1 MPIKGLTDRHKPA
14 FPELGQLRKG
24 AQKPERGPG
33 KDLDHFRFT
42 SEQTEVGRAF
52 HDAYG
57 DQPKML
63 TVYLPYKKP
72 EENFEAWKE
81 AYKASQLLHRCD
93 GENMVLWY
101 GEDGKY
107 HTEPKKC
114 TGECKATGRLKV
126 ILPELIKAGHIGF
139 VTVLTTSLHDIMSL
153 QSSLEA
159 AAEVSPAGLSG
170 VPMLLWRQP
179 EKISTPVAPGSKE
192 RRRKSMS
199 LLKLAPATRWVQAQL
214 AAAESRAFAMLEG
227 PKANG
232 YQEPE
237 EPVDEESGEIGDTI
251 ESTATEIPTE
261 PPAKSFPDPEKP
273 EPPALAFEESELPP
287 KPPAA
292 NGERAALEAELRQL
306 SDAQGRTWSKVVEH
320 FCSKWNH
327 EWADATVAELK
338 GAIQTLQASGKK
350 AS

>member
-1 MPIKGLTDRHKPA
+1 MPIRGLTDRHKPA

-42 SEQTEVGRAF
+42 SEQTEVARAF

-93 GENMVLWY
+93 GETMVLWY

-107 HTEPKKC
+107 HTEPKTC
-114 TGECKATGRLKV
+114 VGECKAAGRLKV

-214 AAAESRAFAMLEG
+214 AAAESRAFAMLEA
-227 PKANG
+227 PKGNG
-232 YQEPE
+232 SHYQEPE
-237 EPVDEESGEIGDTI
+237 EPLDEETGELGETI
-251 ESTATEIPTE
+251 ESTATEIPAE
-261 PPAKSFPDPEKP
+261 PPAEMFPDPEEP
-273 EPPALAFEESELPP
+273 EPAAEAPAT
-287 KPPAA
+287 

-320 FCSKWNH
+320 FCGKWNR
-327 EWADATVAELK
+327 EWADATAAELK
-338 GAIQTLQASGKK
+338 SAIATVQASGRK
-350 AS
+350 AGAA